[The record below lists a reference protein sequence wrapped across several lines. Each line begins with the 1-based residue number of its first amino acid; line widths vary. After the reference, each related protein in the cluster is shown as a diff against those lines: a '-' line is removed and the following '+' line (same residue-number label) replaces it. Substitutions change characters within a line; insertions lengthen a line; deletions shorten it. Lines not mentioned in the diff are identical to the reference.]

1 MGLGVLGKTCIWN
14 NGGRIVLSGN
24 AQSNELG
31 DRPGSHFHTFYS
43 GYLAG
48 VIHCIY
54 RLELLDIF

>member
-1 MGLGVLGKTCIWN
+1 MGKTCIWN